1 MRQETRKT
9 EKTPKKKS
17 KLLKGVVCVLCV
29 YIVVAFVQLQFEI
42 QEKKLQVDE
51 IMQACEEQRAYNE
64 EIEEILSR
72 EDDSEYIERV
82 AREKLGYAY
91 PDERVY
97 IDISGS

>member
-1 MRQETRKT
+1 
-9 EKTPKKKS
+9 
-17 KLLKGVVCVLCV
+17 
-29 YIVVAFVQLQFEI
+29 
-42 QEKKLQVDE
+42 
-51 IMQACEEQRAYNE
+51 MQACEEQRAYNE